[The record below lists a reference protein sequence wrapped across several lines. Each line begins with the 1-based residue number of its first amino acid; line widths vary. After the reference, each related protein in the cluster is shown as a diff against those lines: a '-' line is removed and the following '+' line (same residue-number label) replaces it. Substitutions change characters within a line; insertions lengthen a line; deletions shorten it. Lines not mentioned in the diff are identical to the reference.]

1 MSQPEILLETSRF
14 RVVREGRQTDRG
26 QAYTREYVDHP
37 GAVTIIPLVDDDH
50 ICLIRNYRLAV
61 HETLI
66 ELPAGTLDP
75 GETPAETARR
85 EITEET
91 GYRAGEIELLS
102 AFWMSPGILNE
113 RMWLFAARDLTPG
126 KPHRE
131 ANEEINNLVVT
142 WSEALRMVREGEIQ
156 DAKTIAGLL
165 LYDGLRR
172 GKPAED

>member
-1 MSQPEILLETSRF
+1 MSQPDTLLQTSRF

-26 QAYTREYVDHP
+26 QVYTREYVQHP

-50 ICLIRNYRLAV
+50 LCLIRNYRLAV
-61 HETLI
+61 HATLI

-91 GYRAGEIELLS
+91 GYRAGEVELLT
-102 AFWMSPGILNE
+102 AFWMSPGILDE

-126 KPHRE
+126 EPSRE
-131 ANEEINNLVVT
+131 VNEEIENLVV
-142 WSEALRMVREGEIQ
+142 SRAEALEMVRDGTIQ

-165 LYDGLRR
+165 LFESLTGT
-172 GKPAED
+172 